1 MTTLP
6 TEDNNG
12 YSDNVSS
19 FTEEPVPDDTLLSNM
34 AYKKNSLKETV
45 EDVNRVNFEAIN
57 NLEGKYFEKN
67 FLIVLAVFN
76 FLNKLMFLGSLI
88 SIFLVLGG

>member
-19 FTEEPVPDDTLLSNM
+19 FTEAPVSHDTLLSNM
-34 AYKKNSLKETV
+34 EYKENSLKETV
-45 EDVNRVNFEAIN
+45 EDVNHVYFGAIN
-57 NLEGKYFEKN
+57 NLGGKYFEN
-67 FLIVLAVFN
+67 
-76 FLNKLMFLGSLI
+76 I
-88 SIFLVLGG
+88 S

>member
-45 EDVNRVNFEAIN
+45 EDVNHVYFGAIN
-57 NLEGKYFEKN
+57 NLEGNYFEN
-67 FLIVLAVFN
+67 
-76 FLNKLMFLGSLI
+76 I
-88 SIFLVLGG
+88 S